1 MMRYIMANRDDI
13 IISQKV
19 KVQESFGTK
28 GMVVEIED
36 DDFVKLKYDL
46 TSLEPDYN
54 MILGKVD
61 IKELEELAQQTI
73 ILATIGERIE
83 SKQISYYYEMRT
95 RSWEETAWCCKLPAL
110 WICCYSQQNEMRAS
124 DYLKCIDNLHELA
137 KGLKNPLII
146 LGHVTSKL
154 PYFSK
159 GSLTEQLI
167 NCYLEEYNSL
177 YLLWETDNR
186 KKGKVYYTNASCRK
200 LKKVM
205 LKWLGCS
212 EANLEEDKSGES
224 CQTLYQDNFYNQI
237 SQNEMIYI
245 PLNPLDEKD
254 CTYYHKL
261 HLKTVYLGKN
271 GTFLYDERKRID
283 ALSYELKGSVPSHF
297 YMPILTASPIQ
308 TQVIEENKPYKVI
321 QSKLPYRGTHVYIG
335 VISSEGVDYTQD
347 CLRTSTGT
355 TRIAGF
361 WKQNRGSDGIYYTAQ
376 QINEALQLE
385 RPEEKISFN
394 PSETYVATLLGLAGG
409 KTEAYEAIATEAE
422 FLVAQINTAPKA
434 LQRIYGGEVNASA
447 VLMPDLLIAAYQ
459 LMEVAKKNNRSLV
472 LMLPYQTNISPHDG
486 STIYEQMLSLLGTRQ
501 NCTFI
506 VPTGEEADKKH
517 HQVIARGGTLNPKSY
532 LQVSQK
538 VTSLIGM
545 IYMRQTLQE
554 FMILHTP
561 DSSENPIRLDEEGI
575 THTRYGT
582 IYSTGVQDDYNNG
595 TRSILFRVEKMQKG
609 RWQLEYILSR
619 VRTNASIDLW
629 ITQREM
635 NPYVTLEQASSSMTL
650 GANSA
655 VNYVINVGSYDPKS
669 LVVLGSS
676 GRGEIDGGGA
686 KPLCVTQG
694 ISILPFDY
702 RTLWK
707 QVEGTAVAMS
717 LLAGVVATIYN
728 KWQVE
733 LGAPYANTLIM
744 RNMILSHMTQLTGVS
759 YPNPSQGYG
768 IFDLESLPKLINI
781 LWGDRGD

>member
-36 DDFVKLKYDL
+36 DDFVKLKHDL

-83 SKQISYYYEMRT
+83 SKQISYYYEMST

-237 SQNEMIYI
+237 PQNEMIYI

-283 ALSYELKGSVPSHF
+283 ALSYELKGSASSHF

-335 VISSEGVDYTQD
+335 VISSKGVDYTQD

-635 NPYVTLEQASSSMTL
+635 NPYVTLEQASSLMTL
-650 GANSA
+650 GANGA

-676 GRGEIDGGGA
+676 GRGEI
-686 KPLCVTQG
+686 VW
-694 ISILPFDY
+694 
-702 RTLWK
+702 R
-707 QVEGTAVAMS
+707 
-717 LLAGVVATIYN
+717 
-728 KWQVE
+728 
-733 LGAPYANTLIM
+733 
-744 RNMILSHMTQLTGVS
+744 
-759 YPNPSQGYG
+759 
-768 IFDLESLPKLINI
+768 
-781 LWGDRGD
+781 WG